1 MIGRF
6 RYGLLIIFNL
16 SVLAWVCWSL
26 VQLSL
31 DVKDRIKIESNMV
44 HKRREVLLARRGDVI
59 DQHGQLLAGNIIKYD
74 LWIDPTSFQ
83 VSSKEI
89 EQVSHILNI
98 SEEALLAK
106 FKKGAEQ
113 YALLAKHLDEDKVQL
128 IQALNNPSWHIDA
141 HASRIYPLGEAAS
154 TLLGIVDAEQ
164 LGIDGIE
171 KTFENKLAGKNGYQE
186 VLKDR
191 HGQIVKYI
199 NEEKPVSGSTVQ
211 LTLDSQLQY
220 LAYQALKQ
228 GAEKAGAKAASAVI
242 LDVNT
247 GAIRA
252 MVNWPSFDPN
262 QRQQLVMDQVRNRAV
277 TDIFE
282 PGSTMKPFSMSHLL
296 QTKVWRMDEEV
307 DASKGMMRLKDGHV
321 IRDVHV
327 NDDPITMKTVLQKS
341 SNVAVAKMMLRKPS
355 FDFVEVL
362 PKYGFCA
369 KSMNGFIGETA
380 GICHAKY
387 NGLFELATLS
397 FGYGIGVNVL
407 QLAQAYGVIANKGQ
421 LVPAHIEKNASFQAP
436 SRVIDETVAENM
448 RQMLTA
454 VLEKGGTGVRGALN
468 GIAVAGKTGTTNL
481 LGDHGYDERKHLSSF
496 VGFAPA
502 DQPEY
507 VVAVVIWEPNYA
519 YRYGGVAAAPIFADM
534 ISAALGNDD
543 TTRS

>member
-6 RYGLLIIFNL
+6 RYILLIGFNL
-16 SVLAWVCWSL
+16 TLLSWLCWSL

-44 HKRREVLLARRGDVI
+44 HQRHELLQARRGDII
-59 DQHGQLLAGNIIKYD
+59 DRHGQLLAGNVITYD
-74 LWIDPTSFQ
+74 LWIDPKSFQ
-83 VSSKEI
+83 ASSKEI
-89 EQVSHILNI
+89 EQVSRLLNI
-98 SEEALLAK
+98 TEEDLLKK
-106 FKKGAEQ
+106 FKQGAAQ
-113 YALLAKHLDEDKVQL
+113 YALLGKHIPENKVHA
-128 IQALNNPSWHIDA
+128 IQGLNNPSWHIDA

-171 KTFENKLAGKNGYQE
+171 KTYEQQLAGQHGFQE

-199 NEEKPVSGSTVQ
+199 DEKKPKSGSTVQ
-211 LTLDSQLQY
+211 LSIDSQLQY
-220 LAYQALKQ
+220 LAHQALKQ
-228 GAEKAGAKAASAVI
+228 GAEKADAKAASAVI
-242 LDVNT
+242 LEVKT

-262 QRQQLVMDQVRNRAV
+262 QRGKLVMEQVRNRAV

-296 QTKVWRMDEEV
+296 QTKSWSMSEEV
-307 DASKGMMRLKDGHV
+307 DAAKGLMRLKDGHV

-327 NDDPITMKTVLQKS
+327 NKEPITMKTVLQKS

-355 FDFVEVL
+355 FDFVSVL

-369 KSMNGFIGETA
+369 KTNNGFVGETA

-407 QLAQAYGVIANKGQ
+407 QLTQAYAVIANKGQ
-421 LVPAHIEKNASFQAP
+421 FVAAHIDEKYNDHQEIV
-436 SRVIDETVAENM
+436 RVLDESVAEDM
-448 RQMLTA
+448 RKMLTA

-468 GIAVAGKTGTTNL
+468 GISVAGKTGTTNL

-502 DQPEY
+502 DQPAY
-507 VVAVVIWEPNYA
+507 VVAVVIWEPSYA
-519 YRYGGVAAAPIFADM
+519 YRYGGVAAAPVFADM
-534 ISAALGNDD
+534 ISAALGNSD
-543 TTRS
+543 TRS

>member
-6 RYGLLIIFNL
+6 RYILLIGFNL
-16 SVLAWVCWSL
+16 TLLSWLCWSL

-44 HKRREVLLARRGDVI
+44 HQRHELLQARRGDII
-59 DQHGQLLAGNIIKYD
+59 DRHGQLLAGNVITYD
-74 LWIDPTSFQ
+74 LWIDPKSFQ
-83 VSSKEI
+83 ASSKEI
-89 EQVSHILNI
+89 EQVSRLLNI
-98 SEEALLAK
+98 TEEDLLKK
-106 FKKGAEQ
+106 FNQGAAQ
-113 YALLAKHLDEDKVQL
+113 YALLGKHIPESKVHA

-154 TLLGIVDAEQ
+154 TLLGMVDAEQ

-171 KTFENKLAGKNGYQE
+171 KTYEQQLAGQHGFQE

-199 NEEKPVSGSTVQ
+199 DEKKPKSGSTVQ
-211 LTLDSQLQY
+211 LSIDSQLQY
-220 LAYQALKQ
+220 LAHQALKQ

-242 LDVNT
+242 LEVKT

-262 QRQQLVMDQVRNRAV
+262 QRGKLVMDQVRNRAV

-282 PGSTMKPFSMSHLL
+282 PGSTMKPFAMSHLL
-296 QTKVWRMDEEV
+296 QTKSWSMSEEV
-307 DASKGMMRLKDGHV
+307 DAAKGIMRLKDGHI

-327 NDDPITMKTVLQKS
+327 NKEPITMKTVLQKS

-355 FDFVEVL
+355 FDFVSVL

-369 KSMNGFIGETA
+369 KTINGFMGETA

-407 QLAQAYGVIANKGQ
+407 QLTQAYAVIANKGQ
-421 LVPAHIEKNASFQAP
+421 FVAAHIDEKYNDHQEVV
-436 SRVIDETVAENM
+436 RVLDESVAEDM
-448 RQMLTA
+448 RKMLTA

-468 GIAVAGKTGTTNL
+468 GITVAGKTGTTNL

-502 DQPEY
+502 DQPAY
-507 VVAVVIWEPNYA
+507 VVSVVIWEPSYA
-519 YRYGGVAAAPIFADM
+519 YRYGGVAAAPVFADM
-534 ISAALGNDD
+534 ISAALGNSD
-543 TTRS
+543 TRS